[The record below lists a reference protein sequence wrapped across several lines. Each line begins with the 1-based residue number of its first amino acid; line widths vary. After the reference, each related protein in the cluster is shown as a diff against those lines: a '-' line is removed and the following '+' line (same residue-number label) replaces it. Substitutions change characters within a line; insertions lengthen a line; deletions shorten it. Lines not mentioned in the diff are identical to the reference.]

1 MDVFEPE
8 TPIGEIGE
16 RALIR
21 HLRSRIPG
29 GPGIVV
35 GVGDDSAVLETGA
48 LTLVTTDSLVE
59 SVHFLREWTP
69 PRLVGRKVLTVNLSD
84 IAAMAGAPRH
94 ATVSLCL
101 PADTPLSFVDGL
113 YDGLLERAA
122 ETGVSI
128 VGGNLSATN
137 GPIVIDV
144 TLLGHGDRILRRA
157 GAVPGDLAVVTG
169 TLGAAAQGLRLLRR
183 GARLNADG
191 GLDSTGVWTES
202 SAGAVLH
209 CLRAQLDPNPPLAFA
224 RTLSE
229 HDVAHAGIDISD
241 GLSGDL
247 LAICDESE
255 VAAWVDAAKVP
266 VDPHAAGLER
276 ARGAGDALGLALHG
290 GEDYQM
296 LLAVPPERLDALR
309 DLAVIWDLPLAV
321 VGEFTPGP
329 PSVSL
334 KSGETLSPLAPESH
348 EHFRTR
354 RRSGGGEAAQG
365 A

>member
-1 MDVFEPE
+1 MFDPD
-8 TPIGEIGE
+8 TPVSEIGE

-21 HLRSRIPG
+21 HLRARVPSEG
-29 GPGIVV
+29 VGVVV
-35 GVGDDSAVLETGA
+35 GIGDDAAALEAGG
-48 LTLVTTDSLVE
+48 LTLVTMDTLVE

-69 PRLVGRKVLTVNLSD
+69 PRLVGRKALTVNLSD
-84 IAAMAGAPRH
+84 IAAMAGVPRH

-101 PADTPLSFVDGL
+101 PGDTPLSFVDGL

-122 ETGVSI
+122 ETGVNI

-144 TLLGHGDRILRRA
+144 ALVGHGDRILRRSGAQA
-157 GAVPGDLAVVTG
+157 GDIAVVTG
-169 TLGAAAQGLRLLRR
+169 TLGAAAQGLRLLRK
-183 GARLNADG
+183 GARMNAEG
-191 GLDSTGVWTES
+191 GLHSTGVWTES
-202 SAGAVLH
+202 SSVAVLH

-229 HDVAHAGIDISD
+229 HDIVHAAIDVSD

-247 LAICDESE
+247 LAICEESG
-255 VAAWVDAAKVP
+255 VAAWIDATKVP
-266 VDPHAAGLER
+266 VDTRAAGLER
-276 ARGAGDALGLALHG
+276 ARGGDPLALALHG

-296 LLAVPPERLDALR
+296 LLALPPDRLDSLR

-329 PSVSL
+329 PEVSL
-334 KSGETLSPLAPESH
+334 KKGETLAPLAAESH
-348 EHFRTR
+348 EHFRAR
-354 RRSGGGEAAQG
+354 RRSGGVEGSA
-365 A
+365 